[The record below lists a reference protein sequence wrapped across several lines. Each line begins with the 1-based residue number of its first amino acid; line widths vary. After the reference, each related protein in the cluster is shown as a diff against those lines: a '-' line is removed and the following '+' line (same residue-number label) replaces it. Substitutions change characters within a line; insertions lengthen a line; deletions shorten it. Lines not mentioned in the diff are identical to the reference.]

1 MRFAIGETSRRREGS
16 KPRTIDP
23 PYGRASG
30 AVADVTRP
38 QECRICAWFHR
49 NLRRAASRSSVA
61 IGRSLSDGSGALLR
75 IVGSRSDVVA
85 VR

>member
-1 MRFAIGETSRRREGS
+1 MRFAIGETRRRGEGS

-61 IGRSLSDGSGALLR
+61 IRRSCLTGAARFCVLSGLDPSW
-75 IVGSRSDVVA
+75 
-85 VR
+85 